1 MGIRFSGKINM
12 EGKLVIISAP
22 SGAGKTTIVNHLL
35 RKGLGLEFSISATT
49 RVPRGK
55 EKNGK
60 EYYFI
65 SADDFREKIMNNEFA
80 EWQEVYSGQFYGT
93 LKSEIERIW
102 AGKKHVIFDVDVK
115 GGINLKNSFGN
126 KAISIFIMP
135 PDIKELEKRLLSRAT
150 DDRSKIRIRVEKAV
164 EEMRLAADFDNI
176 VINDNLELAQKEV
189 YEMVKSFLKRK
200 VTSSM

>member
-1 MGIRFSGKINM
+1 M
-12 EGKLVIISAP
+12 ERNLVIISAP

-49 RVPRGK
+49 RLPRGK

-65 SADDFREKIMNNEFA
+65 SAEDFREKIRKNEFA
-80 EWQEVYSGQFYGT
+80 EWQEVYEDHFYGT
-93 LKSEIERIW
+93 LKSEIKRIW
-102 AGKKHVIFDVDVK
+102 AEKKNVIFDVDVR
-115 GGINLKNSFGN
+115 GGINLKNTFGN

-135 PDIKELEKRLLSRAT
+135 PSVIDLEKRLLSRAT
-150 DDRSKIRIRVEKAV
+150 DDLLKIKIRVEKAI
-164 EEMRLAADFDNI
+164 EEMKLASNFDHV

-189 YEMVKSFLKRK
+189 YEMVKSFL
-200 VTSSM
+200 TC

>member
-1 MGIRFSGKINM
+1 MEVKFCGKKM

-22 SGAGKTTIVNHLL
+22 SGAGKTTMVNHLL

-49 RVPRGK
+49 RTPRGK
-55 EKNGK
+55 EENGK

-65 SADDFREKIMNNEFA
+65 SSEDFREKIRNNEFA

-102 AGKKHVIFDVDVK
+102 ASKKHVIFDVDVK
-115 GGINLKNSFGN
+115 GGINLKNIFGN

-135 PDIKELEKRLLSRAT
+135 PSIRDLEKRLLSRAT
-150 DDRSKIRIRVEKAV
+150 DDRSKIKIRIEKAV
-164 EEMRLAADFDNI
+164 EEMRLAADFDHI
-176 VINDNLELAQKEV
+176 VINDNLEMAQKEV
-189 YEMVKSFLKRK
+189 NEMVKSF
-200 VTSSM
+200 VNS

>member
-1 MGIRFSGKINM
+1 M

-35 RKGLGLEFSISATT
+35 KKGLDLEFSVSATT
-49 RVPRGK
+49 REPRGK

-65 SADDFREKIMNNEFA
+65 SVGDFKERIKNNEFT
-80 EWQEVYSGQFYGT
+80 EWQEVYKDQFYGT

-102 AGKKHVIFDVDVK
+102 SDKKHVLFDVDVK
-115 GGINLKNSFGN
+115 GGINLKKIFGN

-135 PDIKELEKRLLSRAT
+135 PSVEELEKRLLLRAT
-150 DDRSKIRIRVEKAV
+150 DDRSKIKIRVEKAI
-164 EEMRLAADFDNI
+164 EEMKLADNFDHI
-176 VINDNLELAQKEV
+176 VINDNLEQAQDKA
-189 YEMVKSFLKRK
+189 YEMVKSFLN
-200 VTSSM
+200 T

>member
-1 MGIRFSGKINM
+1 M

-35 RKGLGLEFSISATT
+35 REGLNLEFSISATT
-49 RVPRGK
+49 RAPRGK

-65 SADDFREKIMNNEFA
+65 SVEDFRERIRKNEFT
-80 EWQEVYSGQFYGT
+80 EWQEVYKKQFYGT

-102 AGKKHVIFDVDVK
+102 ADKKHVIFDVDVK
-115 GGINLKNSFGN
+115 GGINLKNIFGN

-135 PDIKELEKRLLSRAT
+135 PSKKEIEKRLLRRAT
-150 DDRSKIRIRVEKAV
+150 ESRSKIKVRVEKAI
-164 EEMRLAADFDNI
+164 EEMKLADNFDHI
-176 VINDNLELAQKEV
+176 VINDKLERAQKEV
-189 YEMVKSFLKRK
+189 YELVKGFLTIVAGCWVL
-200 VTSSM
+200 VTGCFLV

>member
-1 MGIRFSGKINM
+1 M

-49 RVPRGK
+49 RAPRGK

-65 SADDFREKIMNNEFA
+65 SADDFREKIINNEFA

-189 YEMVKSFLKRK
+189 FEMVKSFIN
-200 VTSSM
+200 S